1 MAFCM
6 PELCMQLFIYLDTLN
21 HQEQCESDSYSAA
34 DGSEAIFTLH
44 VSSDEEATEE
54 YWHVDIEDVL
64 RDFDQEHLVEEESS
78 QSISHSNIVL
88 YMMLIFLL
96 LWASFYGIS
105 ATALNHL
112 IQFLQYILSII
123 APSSPTV
130 AALLTAF
137 PTSLYMLNFFSK

>member
-1 MAFCM
+1 
-6 PELCMQLFIYLDTLN
+6 MQLFIYLDTSN

-44 VSSDEEATEE
+44 ESSDEEATEE
-54 YWHVDIEDVL
+54 YWDVDIEDVL
-64 RDFDQEHLVEEESS
+64 RDFEQEHLVEEESS

-105 ATALNHL
+105 VTALNHL
-112 IQFLQYILSII
+112 IQFLQYIPSII

-137 PTSLYMLNFFSK
+137 PTSLYMLKKIQNRQGCI